1 MLIVYYCHA
10 LNQCI
15 CNPIL
20 RVPPPT
26 PQMTEYLK
34 SERALSVRQYV
45 CICPGL
51 QLKNIIA
58 QFWSNLEHIILA
70 KIWDDTFFQ
79 ILGNIALLTS
89 WWPFCLF
96 LNAALSWPQFCYYL
110 FQTNKVES
118 RLSRFGIEN
127 KNRSVNNSRPKK
139 QTSFTKNRLLGFQAG
154 VRGPEISPRLWS
166 GKSFATTICWCCD
179 DCYDSKIIWKV

>member
-1 MLIVYYCHA
+1 MFRPLPHLKWLNIWNRNEPCLYVSMCATVRACNWKKHYC
-10 LNQCI
+10 
-15 CNPIL
+15 PIL
-20 RVPPPT
+20 T
-26 PQMTEYLK
+26 KLGAHNF
-34 SERALSVRQYV
+34 S
-45 CICPGL
+45 
-51 QLKNIIA
+51 KNLR
-58 QFWSNLEHIILA
+58 WH
-70 KIWDDTFFQ
+70 FFQ

-96 LNAALSWPQFCYYL
+96 ENAALSWPQICYYL

-118 RLSRFGIEN
+118 RLSRFSIEN

-154 VRGPEISPRLWS
+154 VRGPGISPRLWS

-179 DCYDSKIIWKV
+179 DCYDSKIIWKVYITYYISTA